1 MLLTILCHHECT
13 EKINNL
19 ISNIN
24 NKSLKKI
31 CANIADHVIR
41 ITDKKI
47 ADFYVSLEKN
57 NESIRPNTN
66 HYLLQ
71 KHFLLRSIA
80 EINNELLKN
89 DAGFVFGVSDELNN
103 YFQKKMHDHIDFTI
117 STSAQENVYKNVL
130 YINSLIKKHTLD
142 DKLLFKL
149 TKPNTNLH
157 VFYLGIMA

>member
-1 MLLTILCHHECT
+1 MLLTRMCHHKCT
-13 EKINNL
+13 ENLNKL
-19 ISNIN
+19 ISNIS

-31 CANIADHVIR
+31 CANIAC
-41 ITDKKI
+41 
-47 ADFYVSLEKN
+47 LEKN
-57 NESIRPNTN
+57 NECIR
-66 HYLLQ
+66 
-71 KHFLLRSIA
+71 HFLPHSITD
-80 EINNELLKN
+80 INNELLKTN
-89 DAGFVFGVSDELNN
+89 AGFVFGVSDELNN

-157 VFYLGIMA
+157 VFYLGIMS

>member
-1 MLLTILCHHECT
+1 MLLTRMCHHKCT
-13 EKINNL
+13 ENLNKL
-19 ISNIN
+19 ISNIS

-31 CANIADHVIR
+31 CANIAC
-41 ITDKKI
+41 
-47 ADFYVSLEKN
+47 LEKN
-57 NESIRPNTN
+57 NECIR
-66 HYLLQ
+66 
-71 KHFLLRSIA
+71 HFLPHSITD
-80 EINNELLKN
+80 INNELLKTN
-89 DAGFVFGVSDELNN
+89 AGFVFGVSDELNN

>member
-1 MLLTILCHHECT
+1 MLLTRLCHHECT

-31 CANIADHVIR
+31 CANIDDHVIR
-41 ITDKKI
+41 ITDKEI
-47 ADFYVSLEKN
+47 ADLYVSFKKKN
-57 NESIRPNTN
+57 ERIRPNTN

-89 DAGFVFGVSDELNN
+89 NAGFVFGVSDELNN
-103 YFQKKMHDHIDFTI
+103 CFQKKIHDHIHFMINGFTTDMFTR
-117 STSAQENVYKNVL
+117 TSY
-130 YINSLIKKHTLD
+130 T
-142 DKLLFKL
+142 
-149 TKPNTNLH
+149 
-157 VFYLGIMA
+157 

>member
-13 EKINNL
+13 EKISNL

-80 EINNELLKN
+80 EINNELLKT

-103 YFQKKMHDHIDFTI
+103 YFQKKIHDHIHFMINGFT
-117 STSAQENVYKNVL
+117 TEKVYKDML

-149 TKPNTNLH
+149 KNQIL
-157 VFYLGIMA
+157 I

>member
-1 MLLTILCHHECT
+1 MLLTRLCHHECT

-47 ADFYVSLEKN
+47 ADLYVSVEKN
-57 NESIRPNTN
+57 NERIRPNKN

-103 YFQKKMHDHIDFTI
+103 YFQKK
-117 STSAQENVYKNVL
+117 
-130 YINSLIKKHTLD
+130 
-142 DKLLFKL
+142 
-149 TKPNTNLH
+149 NT
-157 VFYLGIMA
+157 

>member
-1 MLLTILCHHECT
+1 MLLTRMCHHKCT
-13 EKINNL
+13 ENLDKL
-19 ISNIN
+19 ISNIS

-31 CANIADHVIR
+31 CANIAC
-41 ITDKKI
+41 
-47 ADFYVSLEKN
+47 LEKN
-57 NESIRPNTN
+57 NECIR
-66 HYLLQ
+66 
-71 KHFLLRSIA
+71 HFLPHSITD
-80 EINNELLKN
+80 INNELLKTN
-89 DAGFVFGVSDELNN
+89 AGFVFGVSDELNN
-103 YFQKKMHDHIDFTI
+103 YFQKKMHDHTDFTI

>member
-103 YFQKKMHDHIDFTI
+103 YFQKKIHDHIDFTI